1 MRQVLN
7 EKDDMKSLKSKQRE
21 KVRPKLGKMTI
32 EYQKLHDAFFKWQ
45 TKPYMT
51 IHGDLYYEGKEFETQ
66 LREKKPGEMSDE
78 LRQALSM
85 PLGQDKHKC
94 PPPWLIAM
102 QRYGPPPSY
111 PNLKIPGLNAPIPEG
126 ALFGYHLG
134 GWGKPPVDEYG
145 RALYGDVFG
154 TQQQHMGEDKG
165 DDEDIDKTLWG
176 ELESE
181 DESTDESDDA
191 SEPEIAKPPLPED
204 PGIRTPAGFA
214 TPSGLT
220 SIPRG
225 IETPGSLEL
234 RKRTVEDGHE
244 GGETPSLYTLIPE
257 KQTSA
262 GTFLTTHTYDLSGS
276 VAGHSAKAPTPAM
289 GSEEGVELMLD
300 PSELDMEPSTLQA
313 KYEQKLKDRDDDNS
327 ADVKKGKR
335 KKSQTDTAKVG
346 KKMKSFK
353 F

>member
-1 MRQVLN
+1 
-7 EKDDMKSLKSKQRE
+7 
-21 KVRPKLGKMTI
+21 
-32 EYQKLHDAFFKWQ
+32 
-45 TKPYMT
+45 
-51 IHGDLYYEGKEFETQ
+51 
-66 LREKKPGEMSDE
+66 
-78 LRQALSM
+78 
-85 PLGQDKHKC
+85 
-94 PPPWLIAM
+94 
-102 QRYGPPPSY
+102 
-111 PNLKIPGLNAPIPEG
+111 
-126 ALFGYHLG
+126 
-134 GWGKPPVDEYG
+134 
-145 RALYGDVFG
+145 
-154 TQQQHMGEDKG
+154 MGEDKG